1 MAIAELGVGCSELP
15 VLVLNV
21 DGYYD
26 GSIMQLKRAGDEGM
40 LRQPWNAYIE
50 IVDTPAAAVK
60 WCMQQKTRPK
70 VPAHTSTLTHYRMG
84 MTHGVLVAM
93 GLAAGLLLTASAL
106 RRRA

>member
-50 IVDTPAAAVK
+50 IVDTPAAAVT
-60 WCMQQKTRPK
+60 WCLQQKMRLK
-70 VPAHTSTLTHYRMG
+70 VPANASALTDYRMG
-84 MTHGVLVAM
+84 MMHGVLAAM
-93 GLAAGLLLTASAL
+93 GLTAGLLLTASIL